1 MNMDKV
7 AFITGVTGQDGA
19 HLAELLIRDGWKVY
33 GGFRRGSSNKT
44 WRLEA
49 LGIDKKV
56 NLIECQLSELQNI
69 VEIFQTIRPYHI
81 YNLAGESFVADSFKY
96 PGVALEVNTIG
107 TLNILEAARL
117 ILPDSRLFFASSSE
131 IFSRSKA
138 ITACHEDTPCVPLN
152 PYGISKLAAQN
163 FVNLYRQRYG
173 LFACS
178 GILFNHE
185 GPLRGR
191 QFVTRKIT
199 FNLARLAVKG
209 GPPIDL
215 GNVNSARDWG
225 SAADY
230 VKAMRAMLN
239 QPAPRDMVIASG
251 KLTSVR
257 DFFRIAA
264 IAAGFDP
271 LFDGDGVTE
280 ECIDRNTGVKLC
292 QVSDKYFR
300 PFDTSPIYGD
310 PSMIERETGWRR
322 SIDLESMIT
331 DMVQQD
337 INRWHQGVTNV

>member
-1 MNMDKV
+1 M
-7 AFITGVTGQDGA
+7 
-19 HLAELLIRDGWKVY
+19 
-33 GGFRRGSSNKT
+33 
-44 WRLEA
+44 
-49 LGIDKKV
+49 
-56 NLIECQLSELQNI
+56 
-69 VEIFQTIRPYHI
+69 
-81 YNLAGESFVADSFKY
+81 
-96 PGVALEVNTIG
+96 
-107 TLNILEAARL
+107 
-117 ILPDSRLFFASSSE
+117 
-131 IFSRSKA
+131 
-138 ITACHEDTPCVPLN
+138 
-152 PYGISKLAAQN
+152 
-163 FVNLYRQRYG
+163 
-173 LFACS
+173 
-178 GILFNHE
+178 
-185 GPLRGR
+185 
-191 QFVTRKIT
+191 
-199 FNLARLAVKG
+199 
-209 GPPIDL
+209 
-215 GNVNSARDWG
+215 NSARDWG

-280 ECIDRNTGVKLC
+280 ECIDRNTGLKLF

-337 INRWHQGVTNV
+337 INRWHQESPMFENLKSQLEGCFYTIFTPFLEDEAIDYESLERYFMLCMNKVRDVFTLWRITRVTHS

>member
-1 MNMDKV
+1 M
-7 AFITGVTGQDGA
+7 G
-19 HLAELLIRDGWKVY
+19 
-33 GGFRRGSSNKT
+33 
-44 WRLEA
+44 
-49 LGIDKKV
+49 
-56 NLIECQLSELQNI
+56 
-69 VEIFQTIRPYHI
+69 
-81 YNLAGESFVADSFKY
+81 
-96 PGVALEVNTIG
+96 
-107 TLNILEAARL
+107 
-117 ILPDSRLFFASSSE
+117 
-131 IFSRSKA
+131 
-138 ITACHEDTPCVPLN
+138 
-152 PYGISKLAAQN
+152 
-163 FVNLYRQRYG
+163 
-173 LFACS
+173 FACS

-185 GPLRGR
+185 GLSGADNLSHG
-191 QFVTRKIT
+191 IT
-199 FNLARLAVKG
+199 FNLARLAVEG
-209 GPPIDL
+209 GAPIEL

-225 SAADY
+225 SAVDY

-280 ECIDRNTGVKLC
+280 ECIDRNTGLKLF

>member
-1 MNMDKV
+1 MDKV

-131 IFSRSKA
+131 IFSRSKS

-209 GPPIDL
+209 GAPIEL

-225 SAADY
+225 SAVDY

-251 KLTSVR
+251 KLTCVR

-280 ECIDRNTGVKLC
+280 ECIDRNTGLKLF